1 MRIALLIR
9 ALDRGGAER
18 QLVTLADGLA
28 SRGHDVH
35 VLTFHDDGALVP
47 ELRRAGVA
55 VRFVKKLG
63 RWDMVGFPARL
74 VRELRSIAP
83 DVVYS
88 SMPAANVAS
97 VLTRSLVHGPAV
109 VWRLASSEMDLSKY
123 HWFSALSYKIEAML
137 ASRPDLIVA
146 NAISGREAAV
156 RRGYP
161 ADLVKVIAN
170 GIQTGPFAPREQSG
184 KAIRRAWGLDEGK
197 WTIGQVARSD
207 PKKGY
212 EDFVSA
218 AKFLRG
224 IRTDVQ
230 FMCIGVD
237 SGEYALRLKKQAQ
250 QAGLSD
256 CVTWRGMEEDM
267 GPVYN
272 AMDINTLSSRFGEGF
287 PNAVGEAMACG
298 VPCVVT
304 DVGDSGIIVGDTGET
319 VPPGS
324 PEQLARGW
332 ARLID
337 RLDTDRDQLKR
348 RARQRIV
355 DHFSVERYVD
365 ETEQLLL
372 GLG

>member
-18 QLVTLADGLA
+18 QLVTLADGLSA
-28 SRGHDVH
+28 KGHDVH
-35 VLTFHDDGALVP
+35 VLTFHDNGALVP
-47 ELRRAGVA
+47 ELQATGA
-55 VRFVKKLG
+55 VVRPVKKQG
-63 RWDMVGFPARL
+63 RWDVAGFLVRL

-97 VLTRSLVHGPAV
+97 ALTRSLVRGPAV
-109 VWRLASSEMDLSKY
+109 VWRLASSEMDLAEY
-123 HWFSALSYKIEAML
+123 HWFSALSYKVEAML
-137 ASRPDLIVA
+137 ASTPELIVA

-161 ADLVKVIAN
+161 ADHVKVIAN
-170 GIQTGPFAPREQSG
+170 GIQTGLFVPREQSG
-184 KAIRRAWGLDEGK
+184 KAVRHAWGLDESK

-212 EDFVSA
+212 EDFLSA
-218 AKFLRG
+218 AKILRG

-230 FMCIGVD
+230 FLCIGVD
-237 SGEYALRLKKQAQ
+237 SGEYALRLKERAKQA
-250 QAGLSD
+250 GISG
-256 CVTWRGMEEDM
+256 CVTWRGIEAEM

-287 PNAVGEAMACG
+287 PNAVGEAMSCS

-332 ARLID
+332 TRVID
-337 RLDTDRDQLKR
+337 RLEADQGDLKR
-348 RARQRIV
+348 MTRQRIV
-355 DHFSVERYVD
+355 DHFSVERYID